1 MRKYVKRENRKGTKN
16 LTLHKK
22 ERKIQNP
29 LLLEG
34 FEGADLPNDP

>member
-16 LTLHKK
+16 LTLHK

-29 LLLEG
+29 LLFEG